1 MGEKTSNIWWYRLRG
16 PGLLGLCCLLF
27 FCGVQMAQQQSI
39 AVSSTSGERQLPV
52 YCVQTEKKQAAL
64 TFDAA
69 WGNEQTDIILKIL
82 DAYQV
87 KATFFLTG
95 GWVDAYP
102 EDVKKIA
109 AAGHDIGN
117 HSQNHKNMS
126 ELSRTEIQKEILDV
140 HASVKELT
148 GVEMTLFR
156 PPYGDYDD
164 ELITTAKACG
174 YLPVQWD
181 VDSEDWKNY
190 GVDSIIQKVTQ
201 HRHLGNG
208 SIILMHN
215 GADYLPQALE
225 TVITSLL
232 EQGYELVPV
241 SRLVYWENYHM
252 DVEGRQIPDD
262 GDASK

>member
-1 MGEKTSNIWWYRLRG
+1 MKKMEIWWYRLRG
-16 PGLLGLCCLLF
+16 PGLLVLCCLLF
-27 FCGVQMAQQQSI
+27 FGGMRVAEQESVV
-39 AVSSTSGERQLPV
+39 VSSTSGERQLPV
-52 YCVQTEKKQAAL
+52 YCVQTDKKQAAL

-82 DAYQV
+82 EAYDV
-87 KATFFLTG
+87 RATFFLTG

-109 AAGHDIGN
+109 AAGHEIGN

-126 ELSRTEIQKEILDV
+126 ELSKEEIQEEIVTV
-140 HASVKELT
+140 HNSVKELT
-148 GVEMTLFR
+148 GIEMKLFR
-156 PPYGDYDD
+156 PPYGDYDN
-164 ELITTAKACG
+164 ELIEVSKECG

-201 HRHLGNG
+201 HEHLGNG

-215 GADYLPQALE
+215 GAEYLPQALE
-225 TVITSLL
+225 TVITSLQ

-241 SRLVYWENYHM
+241 GEMVYWEDYHM
-252 DVEGRQIPDD
+252 DVEGRQILNS
-262 GDASK
+262 GKKSTF